1 MSSSGAI
8 RSARSARTG
17 NMGARDISGLPSRV
31 QALKHRRNAKKFNAL
46 PRRRFA
52 TQNIH
57 KSPRIGMVA
66 LQPSSSSYFQGVAIL
81 GYGGFASFLSGVA
94 ALQASISTG
103 RPLIAIRVSEM
114 GELPNW
120 PA

>member
-1 MSSSGAI
+1 VVCRRAAGAKASAKRQEVQRASEQKI
-8 RSARSARTG
+8 RDA
-17 NMGARDISGLPSRV
+17 
-31 QALKHRRNAKKFNAL
+31 F
-46 PRRRFA
+46 
-52 TQNIH
+52 QNIH

-81 GYGGFASFLSGVA
+81 GHGAFASFLSGVA

-103 RPLIAIRVSEM
+103 WPLIAIRAFGI

>member
-1 MSSSGAI
+1 
-8 RSARSARTG
+8 
-17 NMGARDISGLPSRV
+17 
-31 QALKHRRNAKKFNAL
+31 
-46 PRRRFA
+46 
-52 TQNIH
+52 
-57 KSPRIGMVA
+57 MVA

-103 RPLIAIRVSEM
+103 LPLIAIRVSEM